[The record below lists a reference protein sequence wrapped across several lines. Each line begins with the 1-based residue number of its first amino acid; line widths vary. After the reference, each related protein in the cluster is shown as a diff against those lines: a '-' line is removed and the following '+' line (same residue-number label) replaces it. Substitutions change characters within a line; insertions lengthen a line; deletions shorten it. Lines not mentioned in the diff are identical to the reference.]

1 MTERLLQIDE
11 VKARVALSK
20 TELYRRIKE
29 GRFPRQVRLSSRRV
43 AWVESEI
50 TDWIRAA
57 RPGPLGGPPTD
68 AAPGPA

>member
-20 TELYRRIKE
+20 TEIYRRVKE

-50 TDWIRAA
+50 TDWIRSAVA
-57 RPGPLGGPPTD
+57 DGR
-68 AAPGPA
+68 A

>member
-29 GRFPRQVRLSSRRV
+29 GRFPRQVRLSARRV

-50 TDWIRAA
+50 DAWILAA
-57 RPGPLGGPPTD
+57 VADGR
-68 AAPGPA
+68 

>member
-1 MTERLLQIDE
+1 MTERLLQLDE

-20 TELYRRIKE
+20 TEIYRRVKE

-50 TDWIRAA
+50 DAWIRSAVA
-57 RPGPLGGPPTD
+57 DGR
-68 AAPGPA
+68 

>member
-29 GRFPRQVRLSSRRV
+29 GRFPRQVRLSARRV

-50 TDWIRAA
+50 DAWIRSAVA
-57 RPGPLGGPPTD
+57 DGR
-68 AAPGPA
+68 

>member
-29 GRFPRQVRLSSRRV
+29 GRFPRQVRLSARRV
-43 AWVESEI
+43 AWHEREI
-50 TDWIRAA
+50 DAWVLAA
-57 RPGPLGGPPTD
+57 VADGR
-68 AAPGPA
+68 

>member
-11 VKARVALSK
+11 VKARTALSK

-50 TDWIRAA
+50 TDWIRSAVA
-57 RPGPLGGPPTD
+57 DGR
-68 AAPGPA
+68 A